1 MNLLIG
7 ILEAEVG
14 TVPRALALAGIDRA
28 DLAERARQA
37 LAGTG
42 G

>member
-7 ILEAEVG
+7 ILQAEVG
-14 TVPRALALAGIDRA
+14 TVPRALSLAGTDRA
-28 DLAERARQA
+28 GLAERARQA